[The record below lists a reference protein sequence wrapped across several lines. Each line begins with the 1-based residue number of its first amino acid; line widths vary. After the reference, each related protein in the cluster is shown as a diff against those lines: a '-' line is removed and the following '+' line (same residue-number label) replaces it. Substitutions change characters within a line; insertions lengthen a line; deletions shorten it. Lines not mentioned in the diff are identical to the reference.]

1 MIVPSTRLLWGTGLV
16 ILPLA
21 TAGGLEP
28 SLRLAAGGLI
38 AVALAVAVAD
48 ALLAQ
53 RALSGLTA
61 TLPDVVRLFRRRKG
75 SIDIRITHDGL
86 RPRRLRVGLAL
97 PSEIASEAADVW
109 TTLPAGVPVCRIAC
123 DCTAVKRGA
132 YLLDKIYLEG
142 ASPLGLWSTRTV
154 RPASCEIRVYPDL
167 IREGKRV
174 AAQFLNRGGVGV
186 HRQRQVGRGREFE
199 KLREYSPGD
208 DYSEIHWKATARR
221 SRPVTKVFQVERT
234 QEVYVIVD
242 ASRLTARPA
251 GADDTMLE

>member
-28 SLRLAAGGLI
+28 SLRLAAAGLI

-97 PSEIASEAADVW
+97 PAEIESDADVW
-109 TTLPAGVPVCRIAC
+109 TTLLAGVPVCRIAC
-123 DCTAVKRGA
+123 DCTALKRGA
-132 YLLDKIYLEG
+132 YLLDKIYLESG
-142 ASPLGLWSTRTV
+142 SPLGLWSTRAIQ
-154 RPASCEIRVYPDL
+154 PAHCEIRVYPDL

-174 AAQFLNRGGVGV
+174 AAQPKQKGGLYEPLLPADTELKYGEEYEFRVRLADLSGGGPELSGGWVGLT
-186 HRQRQVGRGREFE
+186 RKRC
-199 KLREYSPGD
+199 S
-208 DYSEIHWKATARR
+208 T
-221 SRPVTKVFQVERT
+221 VTK
-234 QEVYVIVD
+234 
-242 ASRLTARPA
+242 
-251 GADDTMLE
+251 